1 MYNILH
7 QNGKLVGVTNTED
20 WVALENVDVINVQ
33 GPIPDLNKVV
43 WDEGSLS
50 LVSITTPLTRF
61 EFLSKFTS
69 EERTAIRASD
79 DPLVV
84 DYIHMLEIADEVD
97 PTNALTIQGIEYL
110 VSINLLTELR
120 AEEILS

>member
-110 VSINLLTELR
+110 VSIN
-120 AEEILS
+120 